1 MNKLDNIKEFK
12 HLISDYSP
20 STESLDILKQVQLTL
35 LVAPSS
41 AGRNTVIREL
51 VKEGDF
57 SFIVTDTTRT
67 PRINNGVLEVN
78 GTEYWFKNEDQFL
91 TGLKHGDYL
100 EAELIHEQQVSGIS
114 IKELSK
120 TIDDSKIAIT
130 DVDIGGVEAIIKHK
144 PDVKIIMLLP
154 PSFNEWLKRLRERGE
169 MSKEEIRRRLTT
181 AVNIFNAGLEEKYF
195 NFVISKDVQK
205 SAAIIRNISKSKEPI
220 NSINNEAYTLIKELL
235 IDTKNYLNKN
245 N

>member
-1 MNKLDNIKEFK
+1 MLPIQ
-12 HLISDYSP
+12 H
-20 STESLDILKQVQLTL
+20 V
-35 LVAPSS
+35 
-41 AGRNTVIREL
+41 
-51 VKEGDF
+51 
-57 SFIVTDTTRT
+57 